1 MPSSIA
7 SRIALLVP
15 NGHLKNP
22 SNSSHRR
29 VTNLSAYGTHS
40 LPYPTRN
47 TPCRNHAV
55 VWLDQAEAHVIH
67 FTRDAAESEVI
78 KTTSQ
83 HQKAGVVGNNRAE
96 EDTTYM
102 DEVATAITAAKEILI
117 VGPGMEKL
125 SFMRHLTKH
134 HGDTAG
140 KVIAWKP

>member
-1 MPSSIA
+1 MPF
-7 SRIALLVP
+7 
-15 NGHLKNP
+15 
-22 SNSSHRR
+22 
-29 VTNLSAYGTHS
+29 
-40 LPYPTRN
+40 
-47 TPCRNHAV
+47 NHAV

-140 KVIAWKP
+140 KVISVETVDHPNDGQLLAYARKYFVKEDMMH